1 MRDNLQAIN
10 KNTQLLNERIKE
22 VERLLRQLRDCWEDH
37 RDFVWSV
44 MDHNNV
50 LDPAGRPALSIVA
63 STGRLNSGFEALKAL
78 GVLSERVARCEE
90 CSGVG
95 LVADPDVPS
104 TSGVTCMQCG
114 GTGEAAESDDRI
126 VSHQHQT
133 G

>member
-22 VERLLRQLRDCWEDH
+22 VERLLSQLRDCWEDH

-50 LDPAGRPALSIVA
+50 LDPAGR
-63 STGRLNSGFEALKAL
+63 LKAL